1 MKTRGLMLI
10 AVLFSGATFAQT
22 TSVKVKSQ
30 PGNEGTTAKG
40 NATAKSAVIAENEAA
55 TTANTQSTIA
65 FEKDISG
72 TTGLLESTA
81 SEIKGTA
88 DDQINTAVETG
99 KQSTIQVAQG
109 IKNTLNTSAG
119 ISGSLLKTT
128 NLKIAPVKINTRI
141 ISTTGL
147 FIR

>member
-10 AVLFSGATFAQT
+10 AILFSGATFAQSAT
-22 TSVKVKSQ
+22 VKTEQTASVKVKSQ

-40 NATAKSAVIAENEAA
+40 NATVKSAVVAEIEAPA
-55 TTANTQSTIA
+55 
-65 FEKDISG
+65 
-72 TTGLLESTA
+72 LLESTA
-81 SEIKGTA
+81 SEVKSTASEVKGSA
-88 DDQINTAVETG
+88 DEHVNTAIETG
-99 KQSTIQVAQG
+99 KQSTVQAAQG

-119 ISGSLLKTT
+119 ISGNLLKTT